1 MNKKYVLTLDKK
13 IDMVRKS
20 VRAVTRGY
28 KQSRLI
34 TGNPGIGKSYAV
46 VEEIKDEIEALK
58 EEGKTLTY
66 ELVSGGIKDA
76 ASFYTMLCDNNS
88 PDKVILLDDVNT
100 VLTDKDC
107 REMLRVAT
115 TNDPIRRLSYASNK
129 IVKGKTFYRPRT
141 DFYSKIIII
150 TNIPIK
156 KIDSG
161 ILSRTS
167 PIEIITTPYE
177 TFEWVGMNLEEAPP
191 HDLDLKWKKIVYN
204 FIQEEIVNDKKLKMF
219 DFRVFEDCCLWLA
232 SCLELRNIKGENR
245 LILDTDEWQPYVY
258 SLCS

>member
-1 MNKKYVLTLDKK
+1 MNKKFVLTLDKK

-46 VEEIKDEIEALK
+46 VDEIKNEIDILK
-58 EEGKTLTY
+58 DEGKTLSY
-66 ELVSGGIKDA
+66 ELVSGGIKDV
-76 ASFYTMLCDNNS
+76 ASLYTMLCDNNS
-88 PDKVILLDDVNT
+88 PDKIILLDDVNT

-107 REMLRVAT
+107 KEMLRVAT
-115 TNDPIRRLSYASNK
+115 TNDSIRKLTYAANK
-129 IVKGKTFYRPRT
+129 IVKGKTFYRPKM

-150 TNIPIK
+150 TNIPVK
-156 KIDSG
+156 KIDTG

-167 PIEIITTPYE
+167 PIEILTTPYE

-191 HDLDLKWKKIVYN
+191 HDLDIKWKRIAYK
-204 FIQEEIVNDKKLKMF
+204 FIKDEVVDMKKLRMF

-245 LILDTDEWQPYVY
+245 LVLETDEWEPYIY
-258 SLCS
+258 SLCT